1 MAKFC
6 SNCGNKLNENADI
19 CLKCGV
25 LIDKKDNNNNVKT
38 KKKGFPTWAIVL
50 IVVGFVILIPLI
62 IIILVGI
69 FAFNAIKND
78 GNEYLEDAKDYFNN
92 YIEDYEVIADG
103 TIGDTL
109 QIGGIK
115 FTLNDVLKYE
125 TIDNN
130 IPNDGNEYLV
140 FFFDVENNSS
150 KEKLVTYLNFNGL
163 IDDVK
168 CLPKY
173 FFNEID
179 GVSNLN
185 KSLKSGETTNGY
197 VAFEVQKNW
206 ENFDLSYRKLLDDK
220 GITFY
225 VTNEKDKDNSEI

>member
-1 MAKFC
+1 M
-6 SNCGNKLNENADI
+6 
-19 CLKCGV
+19 
-25 LIDKKDNNNNVKT
+25 
-38 KKKGFPTWAIVL
+38 
-50 IVVGFVILIPLI
+50 
-62 IIILVGI
+62 
-69 FAFNAIKND
+69 
-78 GNEYLEDAKDYFNN
+78 
-92 YIEDYEVIADG
+92 
-103 TIGDTL
+103 
-109 QIGGIK
+109 
-115 FTLNDVLKYE
+115 
-125 TIDNN
+125 
-130 IPNDGNEYLV
+130 
-140 FFFDVENNSS
+140 
-150 KEKLVTYLNFNGL
+150 NFNGL